1 MFTAAAGSIEA
12 APSIGEV
19 WFVAG
24 YIMGRLAAMGSP
36 AATIPIR
43 HAQLG
48 TMAVVSIA
56 AVSRS
61 GAVAF
66 TAADLSTEAVG
77 AK

>member
-56 AVSRS
+56 
-61 GAVAF
+61 VAF